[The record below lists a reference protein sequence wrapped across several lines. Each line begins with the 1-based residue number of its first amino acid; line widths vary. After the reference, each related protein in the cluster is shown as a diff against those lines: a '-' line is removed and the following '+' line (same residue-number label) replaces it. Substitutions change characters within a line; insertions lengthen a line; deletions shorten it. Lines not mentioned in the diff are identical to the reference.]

1 MGTFTSDNRPHVL
14 GDLIAITGTVANGDT
29 DIDLSDFMSEV
40 LMATLHPLEGA
51 AGPTTGSC
59 VIDGTTV
66 KFNDPGVAAGGRLF
80 ALGKR

>member
-1 MGTFTSDNRPHVL
+1 MAFTSDNRPHVM
-14 GDLIAITGTVANGDT
+14 GDLIAITGTVENGDT
-29 DIDLSDFMSEV
+29 QTDLSAFMTEI
-40 LMATLHPLEGA
+40 LMATLHPLSGA

>member
-1 MGTFTSDNRPHVL
+1 MAFTSDNRPHTI
-14 GDLIAITGTVANGDT
+14 GDMIVITGTVANGDT
-29 DIDLSDFMSEV
+29 SVDLSDFMSEI
-40 LMATLHPLEGA
+40 LMATAHPLSGV

-80 ALGKR
+80 AIGKR

>member
-1 MGTFTSDNRPHVL
+1 MAFTSDNRPHVM
-14 GDLIAITGTVANGDT
+14 GDLIAITGTVENGNT
-29 DIDLSDFMSEV
+29 EADLSAFMTEI